1 MLNYSDNDLQSNYLN
16 YYFDSF
22 YNNFG
27 DCHFNNQAQAQDD
40 SVIQIFFNNSKEISR
55 ENNILTKPTSFLA
68 SDSDSKINSN
78 DNKKCGE
85 RIQIMIEE
93 IEPKKDGNLL
103 GKKCGRKPKNEPKNE
118 KDQFTHSRNK
128 TDNIF
133 DKIKRVIFNY
143 IIEKVNGS
151 LRFTYKRFLNFN
163 TDISQNLKKDYN
175 IELMEKTIKQIFEE
189 NTPSNR
195 SDISNEEVKNKN
207 KLIIKEIF
215 DKNEETETIKILN
228 TKFIDLLK
236 QEETKKYIIDKIK
249 NKVEKKGTK
258 TNTENSDDYMEKV
271 RYWVENYE
279 NWFYEKRGRKRHEN

>member
-1 MLNYSDNDLQSNYLN
+1 MLNYSGNDLQSNYLN

-40 SVIQIFFNNSKEISR
+40 SVIQIFFNNSKENSR
-55 ENNILTKPTSFLA
+55 ENNIITKPTSFLA

-163 TDISQNLKKDYN
+163 TDISKNLKKDYN

>member
-1 MLNYSDNDLQSNYLN
+1 MLNYSGNDLQSNYLN

-40 SVIQIFFNNSKEISR
+40 SVIQIFFNNSKENSR
-55 ENNILTKPTSFLA
+55 ENNIITKPTSFLA

-118 KDQFTHSRNK
+118 KDQFTHSRNT

-133 DKIKRVIFNY
+133 NKIKRVIFNY

-151 LRFTYKRFLNFN
+151 LRFTYKRFLNLN
-163 TDISQNLKKDYN
+163 KKVSEDLKKDYN
-175 IELMEKTIKQIFEE
+175 IELMGKTIKQIYEE

-195 SDISNEEVKNKN
+195 YDILNEKVKNKN

-228 TKFIDLLK
+228 TKFIDLFK
-236 QEETKKYIIDKIK
+236 EDETKKYIINDIK
-249 NKVEKKGTK
+249 HKEKRKEIMTDIDNLDDYMKTVKYFLENFEIWFIEKKGR
-258 TNTENSDDYMEKV
+258 NH
-271 RYWVENYE
+271 
-279 NWFYEKRGRKRHEN
+279 RK

>member
-1 MLNYSDNDLQSNYLN
+1 MLNYSGNDFQSNYLN

-22 YNNFG
+22 DNSFG

-40 SVIQIFFNNSKEISR
+40 SVIQIFFNNSKENSR

-118 KDQFTHSRNK
+118 KDQFTHSRNN

-133 DKIKRVIFNY
+133 NKIKRVIFKY

-163 TDISQNLKKDYN
+163 TDISKNLKKDYN

-228 TKFIDLLK
+228 TKFIDLFK
-236 QEETKKYIIDKIK
+236 EDETKKYIINDIK
-249 NKVEKKGTK
+249 HKEKRKEIMTDIDNLDDYMKTVKYFLENFEISFIEKKGR
-258 TNTENSDDYMEKV
+258 NH
-271 RYWVENYE
+271 
-279 NWFYEKRGRKRHEN
+279 RK

>member
-1 MLNYSDNDLQSNYLN
+1 MLNYSGNDLQSNYLN

-27 DCHFNNQAQAQDD
+27 DCHFNNQAQDQDD
-40 SVIQIFFNNSKEISR
+40 SVIQIFFNNSKENSR
-55 ENNILTKPTSFLA
+55 ENNIITKPTSFLA

-163 TDISQNLKKDYN
+163 TDISKNLKKDYN

-228 TKFIDLLK
+228 TKFIDLFK
-236 QEETKKYIIDKIK
+236 EDETKKYIIDKIK
-249 NKVEKKGTK
+249 NKVEKEGTK

>member
-22 YNNFG
+22 DNNFG
-27 DCHFNNQAQAQDD
+27 DCHFNNQAQDQDD
-40 SVIQIFFNNSKEISR
+40 SVIQIFFNNSKENSR
-55 ENNILTKPTSFLA
+55 ENNIITKPTSFLA

-163 TDISQNLKKDYN
+163 TDISKNLKKDYN

-228 TKFIDLLK
+228 TKFIDLFK
-236 QEETKKYIIDKIK
+236 EDETKKYIINDIK
-249 NKVEKKGTK
+249 HKEKRKEIMTDIDNLDDYMKTVKYFLENFEISFIEKKGR
-258 TNTENSDDYMEKV
+258 NH
-271 RYWVENYE
+271 
-279 NWFYEKRGRKRHEN
+279 RK

>member
-40 SVIQIFFNNSKEISR
+40 SVIQIFFNNSKENSR
-55 ENNILTKPTSFLA
+55 ENNIITKPTSFLA

-103 GKKCGRKPKNEPKNE
+103 GKKCGRKP
-118 KDQFTHSRNK
+118 
-128 TDNIF
+128 NIF
-133 DKIKRVIFNY
+133 NKIKRVIFKY

-163 TDISQNLKKDYN
+163 TDISKNLKKDYN

-249 NKVEKKGTK
+249 NKVEKEGTK

>member
-1 MLNYSDNDLQSNYLN
+1 MLNYSGNDLQSNYLN

-40 SVIQIFFNNSKEISR
+40 SVIQIFFNNSKENSR
-55 ENNILTKPTSFLA
+55 ENNIITKPTSFLA

-118 KDQFTHSRNK
+118 KDQFTHSRNT

-133 DKIKRVIFNY
+133 NKIKRVIFNY

-228 TKFIDLLK
+228 TKFIDLFK
-236 QEETKKYIIDKIK
+236 EDETKKYIINDIK
-249 NKVEKKGTK
+249 HKEKRKEIMTDIDNLDDYMKTVKYFLENFEISFIEKKGR
-258 TNTENSDDYMEKV
+258 NH
-271 RYWVENYE
+271 
-279 NWFYEKRGRKRHEN
+279 RK

>member
-1 MLNYSDNDLQSNYLN
+1 MLNYSGNDLQSNYLN

-40 SVIQIFFNNSKEISR
+40 SVIQIFFNNSKENSR
-55 ENNILTKPTSFLA
+55 ENNIITKPTSFLA

-133 DKIKRVIFNY
+133 DKIKRVIFKY

>member
-40 SVIQIFFNNSKEISR
+40 SVIQIFFNNSKENSR
-55 ENNILTKPTSFLA
+55 ENNIITKPTSFLA

-118 KDQFTHSRNK
+118 KDQFTHSRNT

-133 DKIKRVIFNY
+133 NKIKRVIFNY

-163 TDISQNLKKDYN
+163 TDISKNLKKDYN
-175 IELMEKTIKQIFEE
+175 IELMGKTIKQIYEE

-195 SDISNEEVKNKN
+195 YDILNEKVKNKN

-228 TKFIDLLK
+228 TKFIDLFK
-236 QEETKKYIIDKIK
+236 EDETKKYVINDIKHKEKRKEIMTDIDNLDDYMKTVKYFLENFEISFI
-249 NKVEKKGTK
+249 EKKGR
-258 TNTENSDDYMEKV
+258 NH
-271 RYWVENYE
+271 
-279 NWFYEKRGRKRHEN
+279 RK

>member
-1 MLNYSDNDLQSNYLN
+1 MLNYSGNDLQSNYLN

-163 TDISQNLKKDYN
+163 TDISKNLKKDYN

-228 TKFIDLLK
+228 TKFIDLFK
-236 QEETKKYIIDKIK
+236 EDETKKYIINDIK
-249 NKVEKKGTK
+249 HKEKRKEIMTDIDNLDDYMKTVKYFLENFEISFIEKKGR
-258 TNTENSDDYMEKV
+258 NH
-271 RYWVENYE
+271 
-279 NWFYEKRGRKRHEN
+279 RK

>member
-1 MLNYSDNDLQSNYLN
+1 MLNYSGNDLQSNYLN

-40 SVIQIFFNNSKEISR
+40 SVIQIFFNNSKENSR

-163 TDISQNLKKDYN
+163 TDISKNLKKDYN

-249 NKVEKKGTK
+249 NKVEKIGTK

>member
-1 MLNYSDNDLQSNYLN
+1 MLNYSGNDLQSNYLN

-40 SVIQIFFNNSKEISR
+40 SVIQIFFNNSKENSR
-55 ENNILTKPTSFLA
+55 ENNIITKPTSFLA

-118 KDQFTHSRNK
+118 KDQFTHSRNT

-133 DKIKRVIFNY
+133 NKIKRVIFNY
-143 IIEKVNGS
+143 LIEKVNGS

>member
-1 MLNYSDNDLQSNYLN
+1 MLNYSGNDLQSNYLN

-163 TDISQNLKKDYN
+163 TDISKNLKKDYN

-271 RYWVENYE
+271 RYWMENYE

>member
-1 MLNYSDNDLQSNYLN
+1 MLNYSGNDLQSNYLN

-27 DCHFNNQAQAQDD
+27 DCHFNNQAQDQDD
-40 SVIQIFFNNSKEISR
+40 SVIQIFFNNSKENSR
-55 ENNILTKPTSFLA
+55 ENNIITKPTSFLA

-133 DKIKRVIFNY
+133 NKIKRVIFNY

-163 TDISQNLKKDYN
+163 TDISKNLKKDYN
-175 IELMEKTIKQIFEE
+175 IELMGKTIKQIYEE

-195 SDISNEEVKNKN
+195 YDILNEEVKNKN

-228 TKFIDLLK
+228 TKFIDLFK
-236 QEETKKYIIDKIK
+236 EDETKKYIINDIK
-249 NKVEKKGTK
+249 HKEKRKEIMTDIDNLDDYMKTVKYFLENFEISFIEKKGR
-258 TNTENSDDYMEKV
+258 NH
-271 RYWVENYE
+271 
-279 NWFYEKRGRKRHEN
+279 RK

>member
-1 MLNYSDNDLQSNYLN
+1 MLNYSGNDLQSNYLN

-40 SVIQIFFNNSKEISR
+40 SVIQIFFNNSKENSR

-118 KDQFTHSRNK
+118 KDQFTHSRNT

-133 DKIKRVIFNY
+133 NKIKRVIFKY

-175 IELMEKTIKQIFEE
+175 IELMEKTIKQIFAE

-249 NKVEKKGTK
+249 NKVEKEGTK

>member
-1 MLNYSDNDLQSNYLN
+1 MLNYSGNDLQSNYLN

-22 YNNFG
+22 DNNFG

-40 SVIQIFFNNSKEISR
+40 SVIQIFFNNSKENSR
-55 ENNILTKPTSFLA
+55 ENNIITKPTSFLA

-118 KDQFTHSRNK
+118 KDQFTHSRNN

-133 DKIKRVIFNY
+133 NKIKRVIFKY

-163 TDISQNLKKDYN
+163 TDISKNLKKDYN

-236 QEETKKYIIDKIK
+236 QEEAKKYIIDKIK

>member
-1 MLNYSDNDLQSNYLN
+1 MLNYSGNDLQSNYLN

-40 SVIQIFFNNSKEISR
+40 SVIQIFFNNSKENSR
-55 ENNILTKPTSFLA
+55 ENNIITKPTSFLA

-118 KDQFTHSRNK
+118 KDQFTHSRNT

-133 DKIKRVIFNY
+133 NKIKRVIFKY

>member
-40 SVIQIFFNNSKEISR
+40 SVIQIFFNNSKENSR
-55 ENNILTKPTSFLA
+55 ENNIITKPTSFLA

-118 KDQFTHSRNK
+118 KDQFTHSRNT

-133 DKIKRVIFNY
+133 NKIKRVIFKY

-151 LRFTYKRFLNFN
+151 LHFTYKRFLNLN
-163 TDISQNLKKDYN
+163 TDISENLKKDYN
-175 IELMEKTIKQIFEE
+175 IELMGKTIKQIFEE
-189 NTPSNR
+189 NTPGDR
-195 SDISNEEVKNKN
+195 CDISNEEVKNKN

>member
-1 MLNYSDNDLQSNYLN
+1 MLNYSGNDLQSNYLN

-40 SVIQIFFNNSKEISR
+40 SVIQIFFNNSKENSR
-55 ENNILTKPTSFLA
+55 ENNIITKPTSFLA

-118 KDQFTHSRNK
+118 KDQFTHSRNT

-133 DKIKRVIFNY
+133 NKIKRVIFNY
-143 IIEKVNGS
+143 LIEKVNGS

-236 QEETKKYIIDKIK
+236 QEETKEYIIDKIK

>member
-1 MLNYSDNDLQSNYLN
+1 MLNYSGNDLQSNYLN

-40 SVIQIFFNNSKEISR
+40 SVIQIFFNNSKENSR
-55 ENNILTKPTSFLA
+55 ENNIITKPTSFLA

-163 TDISQNLKKDYN
+163 TDISKNLKKDYN

-228 TKFIDLLK
+228 TKFIDLFK
-236 QEETKKYIIDKIK
+236 EDETKKYIINDIK
-249 NKVEKKGTK
+249 HKEKRKEIMTDIDNLDDYMKTVKYFLENFEISFIEKKGR
-258 TNTENSDDYMEKV
+258 NH
-271 RYWVENYE
+271 
-279 NWFYEKRGRKRHEN
+279 RK

>member
-1 MLNYSDNDLQSNYLN
+1 MLNYSGNDLQSNYLN

-40 SVIQIFFNNSKEISR
+40 SVIQIFFNNSKENSR
-55 ENNILTKPTSFLA
+55 ENNIITKPTSFLA

-133 DKIKRVIFNY
+133 NKIKRVIFNY

-236 QEETKKYIIDKIK
+236 QEETKEYIIDKIK

>member
-1 MLNYSDNDLQSNYLN
+1 MLNYSGNDLQSNYLN
-16 YYFDSF
+16 YCFDSF

-40 SVIQIFFNNSKEISR
+40 SVIQIFFNNSKENSR
-55 ENNILTKPTSFLA
+55 ENNIITKPTSFLA

-249 NKVEKKGTK
+249 NKVEKEGTK

>member
-1 MLNYSDNDLQSNYLN
+1 MLNYSGNDLQSNYLY

-40 SVIQIFFNNSKEISR
+40 SVIQIFFNNSKENSR
-55 ENNILTKPTSFLA
+55 ENNIITKPTSFLA

-93 IEPKKDGNLL
+93 IKPKKDGNLL

-163 TDISQNLKKDYN
+163 TDISKNLKKDYN

-271 RYWVENYE
+271 RFWMENYE

>member
-1 MLNYSDNDLQSNYLN
+1 MLNYSGNDLQSNYLN

-40 SVIQIFFNNSKEISR
+40 SVIQIFFNNSKENSR
-55 ENNILTKPTSFLA
+55 ENNIITKPTSFLA

-78 DNKKCGE
+78 ANKKCGE

-118 KDQFTHSRNK
+118 KDQFTHSRNT

-133 DKIKRVIFNY
+133 NKIKRVIFNY

>member
-27 DCHFNNQAQAQDD
+27 DCHFNNQAQDQDD

-55 ENNILTKPTSFLA
+55 ENNIITKPTSFLA

-118 KDQFTHSRNK
+118 KDQFTHSRNT

-133 DKIKRVIFNY
+133 NKIKRVIFNY

-151 LRFTYKRFLNFN
+151 LRFTYKRFLNFH

>member
-1 MLNYSDNDLQSNYLN
+1 MLNYSGNDLQSNYLN

-40 SVIQIFFNNSKEISR
+40 SVIQIFFNNSKENSR
-55 ENNILTKPTSFLA
+55 ENNIITKPTSFLA

-118 KDQFTHSRNK
+118 KDQFTHSRNT

-133 DKIKRVIFNY
+133 NKIKRLIFNY

-236 QEETKKYIIDKIK
+236 QEETKKYIIDIIK

>member
-1 MLNYSDNDLQSNYLN
+1 MLNYSGNDFQSNYLN

-22 YNNFG
+22 DNSFG
-27 DCHFNNQAQAQDD
+27 DCHFNNQAQDQDD

-118 KDQFTHSRNK
+118 KDQFTHSRNT

-133 DKIKRVIFNY
+133 NKIKRVIFNY

-163 TDISQNLKKDYN
+163 TDISKNLKKDYN

>member
-1 MLNYSDNDLQSNYLN
+1 MLNYSGNDLQSNYLN

-40 SVIQIFFNNSKEISR
+40 SVIQIFFNNSKENSR
-55 ENNILTKPTSFLA
+55 ENNIITKPTSFLA

>member
-22 YNNFG
+22 DNNFG
-27 DCHFNNQAQAQDD
+27 DCHFNNQAQDQDD
-40 SVIQIFFNNSKEISR
+40 SVIQIFFNNSKENSR
-55 ENNILTKPTSFLA
+55 ENNIITKPTSFLA

-133 DKIKRVIFNY
+133 NKIKRAIFKY
-143 IIEKVNGS
+143 IIKKVNDS

-163 TDISQNLKKDYN
+163 TDISKNLKKDYN
-175 IELMEKTIKQIFEE
+175 IELMGKTIKQIYEE

-195 SDISNEEVKNKN
+195 YDILNEEVKNKN

-228 TKFIDLLK
+228 TKFIDLFK
-236 QEETKKYIIDKIK
+236 EDETKKYIINDIK
-249 NKVEKKGTK
+249 HKEKRKEIMTDIDNLDDYMKTVKYFLENFEISFIEKKGR
-258 TNTENSDDYMEKV
+258 NH
-271 RYWVENYE
+271 
-279 NWFYEKRGRKRHEN
+279 RK

>member
-40 SVIQIFFNNSKEISR
+40 SVIQIFFNNSKENSR
-55 ENNILTKPTSFLA
+55 ENNIITKPTSFLA

-93 IEPKKDGNLL
+93 IEPKKDGNF
-103 GKKCGRKPKNEPKNE
+103 E
-118 KDQFTHSRNK
+118 KDQFTHSRNT

-133 DKIKRVIFNY
+133 NKIKRVIFNY
-143 IIEKVNGS
+143 LIEKVNGS

-215 DKNEETETIKILN
+215 DY
-228 TKFIDLLK
+228 
-236 QEETKKYIIDKIK
+236 QMKK
-249 NKVEKKGTK
+249 
-258 TNTENSDDYMEKV
+258 
-271 RYWVENYE
+271 
-279 NWFYEKRGRKRHEN
+279 